1 MHCPFCKANE
11 TKVIDSRLAD
21 DGAQVRRRRE
31 CLQCEQRVTTFE
43 TAELT
48 MPSVIK
54 SDLRRSPFNKEK
66 IRLGMTKALEKR
78 PVSIAIIDES
88 VNRIITN
95 IRGLGERE
103 IPSQAIGEIVMAE
116 LKAIDAVAY
125 VRFASIYRS
134 FQDINEFHDEITKL
148 KERVE

>member
-31 CLQCEQRVTTFE
+31 CLQCGQRFTTFE

-54 SDLRRSPFNKEK
+54 SDLRRSPFNKDK

-78 PVSIAIIDES
+78 PVPIAIVDES
-88 VNRIITN
+88 VNRIISN

-134 FQDINEFHDEITKL
+134 FKDINEFHDEIKKL